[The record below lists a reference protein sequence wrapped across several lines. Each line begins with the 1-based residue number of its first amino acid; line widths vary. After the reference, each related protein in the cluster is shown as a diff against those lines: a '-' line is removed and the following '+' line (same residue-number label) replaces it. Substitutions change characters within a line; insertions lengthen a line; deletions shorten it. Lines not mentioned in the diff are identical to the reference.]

1 VLYPFFSSD
10 KQIETLVNTE
20 MKIEKIL
27 INLRELRKKLRET
40 ENKLIELLFI
50 LLEKETELPIEIQEL
65 KEKFKNDPAIRLIT
79 KDKLLKV
86 AIEYLPE

>member
-1 VLYPFFSSD
+1 MLYPFFSSD